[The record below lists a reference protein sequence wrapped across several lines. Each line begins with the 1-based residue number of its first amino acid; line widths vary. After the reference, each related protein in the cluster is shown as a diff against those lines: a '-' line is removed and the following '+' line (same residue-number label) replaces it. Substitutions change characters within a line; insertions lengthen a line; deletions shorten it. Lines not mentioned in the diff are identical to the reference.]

1 MTLKF
6 VVCTARIFF
15 SIIFPFDTLM
25 KRKKNADKFDNS
37 LPEIE
42 QWMPTGSLSIPD
54 NSVNFLKKEVQ
65 PMSNSLATGVDDISV
80 KC

>member
-1 MTLKF
+1 M
-6 VVCTARIFF
+6 
-15 SIIFPFDTLM
+15 
-25 KRKKNADKFDNS
+25 
-37 LPEIE
+37 PEIE

>member
-15 SIIFPFDTLM
+15 RSFFPLM

-65 PMSNSLATGVDDISV
+65 QMSNSLATGVDDISV

>member
-1 MTLKF
+1 
-6 VVCTARIFF
+6 
-15 SIIFPFDTLM
+15 M

-65 PMSNSLATGVDDISV
+65 PMSNSLATGVDDV
-80 KC
+80 KIEFRCDCWKFYGLVKYVFENL